1 MKNLYIYLI
10 LLCACGNANVNSPK
24 VAQEQQSLNEEKN
37 SSCVFKA
44 INNDIVKYIFTIDV
58 FRSDTTSLKT
68 IFKTRPSIK
77 VLKEKGIYDDN
88 EYLNYVFETPSAYVK
103 LFKNNEGFYIE
114 QALIKG
120 DEIKLYKNSAIGML
134 KKDFCKQLSIEE
146 TSCDTIVVTDEDQ
159 TLSLKFIFNQKY
171 LKQLEIKASE

>member
-1 MKNLYIYLI
+1 MKNVYIFLI
-10 LLCACGNANVNSPK
+10 LLCSCGNANVNSPK
-24 VAQEQQSLNEEKN
+24 VAQEQQPLNEGKN
-37 SSCVFKA
+37 SSCVFKV
-44 INNDIVKYIFTIDV
+44 INNDIVKHIFTIDV

-68 IFKTRPSIK
+68 IFKTQPNIK

-88 EYLNYVFETPSAYVK
+88 EYLNYVFETPNAYVK

-114 QALIKG
+114 RALIKE

-134 KKDFCKQLSIEE
+134 KNDFCKQFSIEE
-146 TSCDTIVVTDEDQ
+146 TSCDTIEIIDEDQ
-159 TLSLKFIFNQKY
+159 TLSLKFIFNKKH